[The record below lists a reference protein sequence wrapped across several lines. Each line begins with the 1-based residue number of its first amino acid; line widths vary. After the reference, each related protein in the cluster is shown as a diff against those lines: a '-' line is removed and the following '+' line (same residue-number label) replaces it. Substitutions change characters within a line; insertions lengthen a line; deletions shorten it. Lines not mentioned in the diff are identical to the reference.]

1 MNDQRLLHFSIGP
14 VQDFVAQAR
23 RTRDLLAGSF
33 LLSYLSG
40 CAMAYITEH
49 KGKIVFPRVHED
61 PLVKAIRKSG
71 LKGTVWTDRG
81 IGSLP
86 NRFTASIPEDFRPE
100 ACEKAVL
107 EAWERIADAV
117 WKRFV
122 ARPAS
127 AGKNTREI

>member
-71 LKGTVWTDRG
+71 LKEPHVDGPW

-86 NRFTASIPEDFRPE
+86 NRFTASIPEDFRPG
-100 ACEKAVL
+100 
-107 EAWERIADAV
+107 
-117 WKRFV
+117 
-122 ARPAS
+122 S
-127 AGKNTREI
+127 M